1 MKSGYSMA
9 DADSNL
15 FIKANGV
22 KMTILLVYIGDLI
35 INSDNEANVRQIK
48 ANLVVCFQMK
58 KLRELRHFLGLEVD
72 CTKDYLFLYQQKYA
86 KDLLQKFGML
96 ECKPISTPVEVN
108 AKLCAHEDRDLKD
121 GSMY

>member
-48 ANLVVCFQMK
+48 ANLAVCF
-58 KLRELRHFLGLEVD
+58 
-72 CTKDYLFLYQQKYA
+72 
-86 KDLLQKFGML
+86 
-96 ECKPISTPVEVN
+96 
-108 AKLCAHEDRDLKD
+108 
-121 GSMY
+121 